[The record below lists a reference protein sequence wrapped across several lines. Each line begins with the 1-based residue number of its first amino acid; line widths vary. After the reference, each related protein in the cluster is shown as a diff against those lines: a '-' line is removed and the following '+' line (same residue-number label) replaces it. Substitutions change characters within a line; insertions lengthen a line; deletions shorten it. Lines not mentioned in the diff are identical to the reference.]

1 MNHHNTSQD
10 RLSERNEHIWDFVD
24 DSPDPHFVF
33 ARRRYEIR
41 EVVDTGIFVRT
52 NDEKHTERL
61 QKAHIPAQKTEKQC
75 TITISIQPDTKT

>member
-33 ARRRYEIR
+33 AGRRYEIR
-41 EVVDTGIFVRT
+41 EVVETGIFVRT
-52 NDEKHTERL
+52 NDWKHMACL
-61 QKAHIPAQKTEKQC
+61 QKADMPV
-75 TITISIQPDTKT
+75 